1 MSSIRLKYSGL
12 VNFASRI
19 ISVATGLIF
28 TIIVTRRLSEESF
41 GAWQFYSSLL
51 GYFTI
56 PSGIVNYWLTRD
68 LARGNPVAKSGVFFN
83 SLVSLVSATLF
94 IILSPFFTASVS
106 IDFLTV
112 FAFILWIV
120 VIHHTLSLEAVC
132 SGVEPHI
139 IGYASII
146 FEVTK
151 VVIGAI
157 LVGYLRL
164 MLFGAVLS
172 VDIALIIQALYYS
185 LKLSKYFNK
194 AFSLGH
200 VKRWFRNGWIP
211 LISNA
216 PAIMN
221 AQDVLILT
229 LLTGSLL
236 PAAYLGVANRF
247 AGAIVFAGAL
257 AVGLY
262 PKLLSGGTGRD
273 VEESLELVLLFL
285 MPMVLG
291 QIILAEPILYLFR
304 EEYALVQWVL
314 RTMAVCFAIIVMKN
328 FFSAIILGVEKTD
341 ISVNATWRNLAKSY
355 LMKIPLFDFAGSAVY
370 VISVSLATIVLKDM
384 NATPTLIAFSA
395 AICSLLINMLLL
407 LYYLKTSRKL
417 IRFNLNMWRP
427 LKFLASALAMSMVLL
442 LLYPESAKSEQILI
456 VLTALMPVM
465 LVGIIVYFGTLYL
478 IDSKFRTL
486 LKSVFKW
493 RQTETSG
500 SS

>member
-1 MSSIRLKYSGL
+1 MSNIRLKYSGL

-19 ISVATGLIF
+19 ISVATGLMF

-94 IILSPFFTASVS
+94 VILSPFFTASVNV
-106 IDFLTV
+106 DFLTV
-112 FAFILWIV
+112 LAFILWIV
-120 VIHHTLSLEAVC
+120 AIHHTLSLEAVC
-132 SGVEPHI
+132 NGVEPHI
-139 IGYASII
+139 IGYASIV
-146 FEVTK
+146 FEISK

-172 VDIALIIQALYYS
+172 VDLALIIQAFYYS
-185 LKLSKYFNK
+185 LKLSKHFNK
-194 AFSLGH
+194 AFSLKH
-200 VKRWFRNGWIP
+200 VQKWFRNGWIP

-216 PAIMN
+216 PGIMN

-247 AGAIVFAGAL
+247 AGAIVFSGAL

-262 PKLLSGGTGRD
+262 PKLLSGGSGRD

-285 MPMVLG
+285 IPMVLG

-304 EEYALVQWVL
+304 EEYAPVQWVL
-314 RTMAVCFAIIVMKN
+314 RTMSICFAITVLKG

-341 ISVNATWRNLAKSY
+341 VGLNATWRNLAKSY
-355 LMKIPLFDFAGSAVY
+355 LMKIPLFDFTGSAIY
-370 VISVSLATIVLKDM
+370 VMLMSVIAKVLKDM
-384 NATPTLIAFSA
+384 NAAPTLIAFSSTM
-395 AICSLLINMLLL
+395 CLLIVNMLLM
-407 LYYLKTSRKL
+407 LYYLKTSRRLISFKL
-417 IRFNLNMWRP
+417 NVWRV
-427 LKFLASALAMSMVLL
+427 LKFLTSGLAMSIVLL
-442 LLYPESAKSEQILI
+442 LLYPESAKSEQIII
-456 VLTALMPVM
+456 VLTSLMPVI
-465 LVGIIVYFGTLYL
+465 LIGIIIYFAILYL
-478 IDSKFRTL
+478 IDSKFRFL
-486 LKSVFKW
+486 LKSIL
-493 RQTETSG
+493 RRAAG
-500 SS
+500 